1 MKRSR
6 RLLTPA
12 LLSLAALAFSPAV
25 SSACSVCMGA
35 TPKTG
40 EAINGAIFLMLG
52 FIFAI
57 LGGIGAFIYNL
68 AKRARSPL
76 PSHDEFSQV
85 MTAQEETKSI

>member
-1 MKRSR
+1 MKRFR
-6 RLLTPA
+6 RILTPA
-12 LLSLAALAFSPAV
+12 LGSLALSALWPAAA
-25 SSACSVCMGA
+25 SACSVCMGA

-57 LGGIGAFIYNL
+57 LGGVGAFIYNL

-76 PSHDEFSQV
+76 PSHAEFSPLTTV
-85 MTAQEETKSI
+85 PEDSK

>member
-1 MKRSR
+1 
-6 RLLTPA
+6 
-12 LLSLAALAFSPAV
+12 
-25 SSACSVCMGA
+25 MGA

-57 LGGIGAFIYNL
+57 LGGVGAFIYNL

-76 PSHDEFSQV
+76 PPLRAWPCDMGVCRLFQYGCFSC
-85 MTAQEETKSI
+85 

>member
-6 RLLTPA
+6 RILSPA
-12 LLSLAALAFSPAV
+12 LGSLAVLALWPAAA
-25 SSACSVCMGA
+25 SACSVCMGA
-35 TPKTG
+35 SPKTG
-40 EAINGAIFLMLG
+40 EAINNAIFLMLG

-76 PSHDEFSQV
+76 PPHAELSQV
-85 MTAQEETKSI
+85 MTAQEEPKSI

>member
-6 RLLTPA
+6 RILTPA
-12 LLSLAALAFSPAV
+12 LGSLALLAFWPAV
-25 SSACSVCMGA
+25 ASACSVCMGA

-57 LGGIGAFIYNL
+57 LGGVGAFIYNL

-76 PSHDEFSQV
+76 PPHAEFSQIPV
-85 MTAQEETKSI
+85 QEDLK